1 VPDLGTGTR
10 NRQIDDLMQEFARR
24 LVVILQYEK

>member
-1 VPDLGTGTR
+1 VPDLGNGPR
-10 NRQIDDLMQEFARR
+10 NRQIDDLMQEFVRR

>member
-1 VPDLGTGTR
+1 VPDFGNSTR
-10 NRQIDDLMQEFARR
+10 NRQIDDLMQEFVRR